1 MYGPCGIGPENQ
13 TNIRHKHT
21 HTHTLAETKQKQ
33 HNQTNNHWQ
42 TSHPA
47 YIMSVGLM
55 PALLVVGGEWVGCVK
70 GAGSYLP
77 IVCCP
82 ALRNKQCITLS

>member
-1 MYGPCGIGPENQ
+1 
-13 TNIRHKHT
+13 
-21 HTHTLAETKQKQ
+21 
-33 HNQTNNHWQ
+33 
-42 TSHPA
+42 
-47 YIMSVGLM
+47 M
-55 PALLVVGGEWVGCVK
+55 PALLVVGGDWVGCVI